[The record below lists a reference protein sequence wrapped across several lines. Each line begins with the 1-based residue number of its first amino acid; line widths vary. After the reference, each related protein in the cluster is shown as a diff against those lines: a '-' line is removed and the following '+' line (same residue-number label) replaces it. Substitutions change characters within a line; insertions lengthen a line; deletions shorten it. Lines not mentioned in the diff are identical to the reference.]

1 MFYAPHRTSARKCSA
16 CSPSEPDELAN
27 NDQDSVAMLMC
38 PVCEEAFTPVFYRW
52 CQQCGHDFGDGL
64 LVQTPEP
71 DELTDR
77 ALIVLAG
84 MIGLFIALITYF
96 WWIIG

>member
-1 MFYAPHRTSARKCSA
+1 MYFAPRGTKSRQCSA
-16 CSPSEPDELAN
+16 CDPLEPGESAN

-38 PVCEEAFTPVFYRW
+38 PVCEEAFSPVFYRW

-77 ALIVLAG
+77 ALIVLAA
-84 MIGLFIALITYF
+84 MVGLFIALITYF
-96 WWIIG
+96 WLLIG